1 MTNDLIVIDFLAIHN
16 GICIR
21 ANNVIG
27 QVGFLSC
34 LVSQLWIDFSVI
46 KHDSVIGTGMDY
58 KLPESLPDLYLLL
71 SVVIYGVA
79 IICKSNHEFFV

>member
-1 MTNDLIVIDFLAIHN
+1 MKLNVTVWLHMYFAGQWHSIGSELAASINQSIMTNDLIVIDFLAIHN

-46 KHDSVIGTGMDY
+46 KHDSY
-58 KLPESLPDLYLLL
+58 NRYR
-71 SVVIYGVA
+71 YGL
-79 IICKSNHEFFV
+79 